1 MEGHL
6 ARFSFLGSGT
16 DQEGDMVGVFCTV
29 LDNKTIDKVMDW
41 EDEWCITEKVMY
53 DNFRG
58 KEQL

>member
-6 ARFSFLGSGT
+6 ARFSFLGSGI